1 MLVLCK
7 INNKYLQLKKLSRNY
22 RSAGSS
28 NDDFIRNY
36 YQAKAREHQKQRDM
50 EDWKIQSGM
59 YRDPMDDVFR
69 QENEHRSEAY
79 NEFMSQFGRK
89 RDPRDDQYWNGHGRN
104 MRGNPYWSGRIRYD
118 EYNHSRGKVLRMVF
132 YIILWSSMLSLLAT
146 PSRWYVLILRFYLYL
161 RRLALQ

>member
-1 MLVLCK
+1 
-7 INNKYLQLKKLSRNY
+7 
-22 RSAGSS
+22 
-28 NDDFIRNY
+28 
-36 YQAKAREHQKQRDM
+36 M

-146 PSRWYVLILRFYLYL
+146 PSR
-161 RRLALQ
+161 